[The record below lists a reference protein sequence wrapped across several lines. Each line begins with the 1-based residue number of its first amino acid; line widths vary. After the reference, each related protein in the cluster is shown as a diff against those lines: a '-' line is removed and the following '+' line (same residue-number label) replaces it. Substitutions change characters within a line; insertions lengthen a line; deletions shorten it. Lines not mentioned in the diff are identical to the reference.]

1 LHTKISGRVFVI
13 GQIFVSLAIVYFG
26 HIIGEKTEAAN
37 IFGIFF
43 SAVR

>member
-1 LHTKISGRVFVI
+1 VI

-26 HIIGEKTEAAN
+26 HIIGKKTEAAN

-43 SAVR
+43 CGKVSFTQQEHF